1 VSHTAA
7 GAPLEFETGASTG
20 AYFVMTLLVECR
32 RVARAAQCGGSSSRS
47 TCSSVLEASRRMP
60 TTQCSSAHAPPS
72 VSIGVGVVVSV
83 TPGVGV
89 TVAPCPSP
97 PPRPQGGSPAPLSQY
112 ILPYF
117 LTPAMAVWATDF
129 GYHTLFV
136 WQVERLT
143 PGCCHRCC
151 YHRCNHSP
159 YGVRRDAPAFAALSW
174 AAALASLGCPQGIR
188 VALATCLLC
197 ASLVSKV

>member
-7 GAPLEFETGASTG
+7 GAPLEFETGASTP
-20 AYFVMTLLVECR
+20 AHFVMTLLVECR

-60 TTQCSSAHAPPS
+60 MTQCSSAPCPT
-72 VSIGVGVVVSV
+72 VGVDRVGRRGER

-89 TVAPCPSP
+89 TVAPCPGP
-97 PPRPQGGSPAPLSQY
+97 LPRPQRGSPAPLSQY

-117 LTPAMAVWATDF
+117 LAPAMAVWATDF
-129 GYHTLFV
+129 GYRTFFV
-136 WQVERLT
+136 CLLKRLT

-151 YHRCNHSP
+151 YHRCNHSTCGARRSRSRELP
-159 YGVRRDAPAFAALSW
+159 TESGRRDD
-174 AAALASLGCPQGIR
+174 R
-188 VALATCLLC
+188 LC
-197 ASLVSKV
+197 R